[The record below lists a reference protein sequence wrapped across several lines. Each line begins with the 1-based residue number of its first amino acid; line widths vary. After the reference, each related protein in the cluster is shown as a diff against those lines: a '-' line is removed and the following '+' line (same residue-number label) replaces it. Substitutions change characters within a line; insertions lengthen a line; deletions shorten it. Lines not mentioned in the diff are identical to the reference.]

1 MSKRARKLEKIYEKM
16 EVELIEKD
24 IKKLISGEE
33 RKCIKYAPSY
43 QRNYVWTEAK
53 ATNLIETVLM
63 NGIVPPLIAL
73 KRGKQKTIIDRKTKI

>member
-1 MSKRARKLEKIYEKM
+1 MSKRARKLEKIYEKI

-24 IKKLISGEE
+24 INKLIIGEE
-33 RKCIKYAPSY
+33 SRYIKYAPSY

-63 NGIVPPLIAL
+63 DGIVPPLIAL
-73 KRGKQKTIIDRKTKI
+73 KRGKQITIIDRKTKI